1 MMKSLRFSVALLGF
15 GAAAFSPVLVAQTFL
30 GSDDFNDNTLTFQ
43 GSNPQAPGQWR
54 TQAAND
60 QAGQTGGSWVETS
73 GRLEYRLAAATS
85 TTGINHAQIYW
96 VSPSASVGAVGGAG
110 LPTQAPFSSSW
121 TARIDA
127 TNLMALTGTQYSV
140 AGFEIYT
147 TGNVT
152 NVSTSAVTTTTTGFW
167 GVMLENHASAGLRVR
182 SEWGVLDTSSHGT
195 TNTFSDHNTFM
206 TTGGVGTTVTLQMA
220 FDAASKQ
227 MTVSYSPD
235 AGATFLTAAVWDL
248 DAAQA
253 PGAVPLNDGIGL
265 RLLIGASN
273 TAGTIGEGA
282 LYFDNLSVSA
292 VPEPSTYAALAGL
305 GALGLVWWRR
315 RTARAAA
322 AV

>member
-1 MMKSLRFSVALLGF
+1 MKFIRLPAALLGF
-15 GAAAFSPVLVAQTFL
+15 TAAALVPALVAQTFL
-30 GSDDFNDNTLTFQ
+30 GADNFDDNTLTFQ
-43 GSNPQAPGQWR
+43 GANPQAPGQWR

-60 QAGQTGGSWVETS
+60 QTGQTGGSWVEAN
-73 GRLEYRLAAATS
+73 GRLEYRLTAATS

-96 VSPSASVGAVGGAG
+96 VTPSVSFGAIGGAG
-110 LPTQAPFSSSW
+110 LATQAPYTSSW

-127 TNLMALTGTQYSV
+127 TNLMSLTGSQYSV

-147 TGNVT
+147 TGTVT
-152 NVSTSAVTTTTTGFW
+152 NVATSTPGITTTGFW
-167 GVMLENHASAGLRVR
+167 GVMLESFAPVGTRIR
-182 SEWGVLDTSSHGT
+182 SEWGVLDTATHGT

-206 TTGGVGTTVTLQMA
+206 TSGGVGTTVTLEMA

-235 AGATFLTAAVWDL
+235 AGATFYTAATWDL
-248 DAAQA
+248 DGAQA
-253 PGAVPLNDGIGL
+253 PGAVPLTDGIGL
-265 RLLIGASN
+265 RLFVAASN

-305 GALGLVWWRR
+305 GALGLVGWRR
-315 RTARAAA
+315 RTARVAAA
-322 AV
+322 N